1 MNDLREKLA
10 EIVSTETSARIA
22 QDEIDILNGHE
33 VADAIIAAMPGMVQ
47 PLEWE
52 NFDAWTWWAHTP
64 IATYLVNERSGQ
76 WTAQRKQRVNGE
88 RFLYQMENTEEAAK
102 AAAQNHHTNT
112 ILAAVGV
119 QGGET

>member
-33 VADAIIAAMPGMVQ
+33 VADAIISAMPCMVH
-47 PLEWE
+47 PLVWDIVDSVTESTFGLGC
-52 NFDAWTWWAHTP
+52 NRYTIWAMDGYGYVLFPNTP
-64 IATYLVNERSGQ
+64 A
-76 WTAQRKQRVNGE
+76 GE
-88 RFLYQMENTEEAAK
+88 RFDGGLKSAK
-102 AAAQNHHTNT
+102 AAAQAHHVAT
-112 ILAAVGV
+112 ILSAFGV

>member
-47 PLEWE
+47 PLVWVR
-52 NFDAWTWWAHTP
+52 HP
-64 IATYLVNERSGQ
+64 IGWNCAGFMIDTRSGLYVM
-76 WTAQRKQRVNGE
+76 RGLYGKP
-88 RFLYQMENTEEAAK
+88 RFDTLEAAQ
-102 AAAQNHHTNT
+102 AACNAHHVAN
-112 ILAAVGV
+112 IMQAFGV